1 MIYFLYFIIAFNFT
15 LFLGVFSLRK
25 FTNFK
30 FKSHLS
36 VSFLGLVFGVL
47 LIGFLTS
54 ITLTYFKTINS
65 LMLIPLLYLGLKSN
79 VFCINSIKLCEL
91 ISFKHLLKLNL
102 SVLLVLTIQLLFYG
116 GFHTPV
122 LLPIDVNNY
131 TEICYGLSEGFENH
145 YGALNNLNIKQYQG
159 SSPYHYFDLWINIFF
174 YAILPKIKLGYSLLF
189 ITYPLLLSIYFLG
202 ILKLFQKLSFPI
214 HVKILFSLF
223 LLFIGPLS
231 IDLLK
236 TIFEDGKLLS
246 SNTAIFENSGYFF
259 NTLPFSYHGQK
270 HLIDY
275 VLFLLF
281 IFLFRANKLRYAYL
295 ILTIICI
302 VNIGTYP
309 AIFGGLILYSI
320 YQFFTSDQ
328 PKLVFKAFFVPFV
341 TLISILLFY
350 LVFSSTNNEKGLEI
364 HQFGEYLN
372 YKGELSRVI
381 LRILY
386 PSIWFILLFP
396 LYIFIVKKR
405 KLVKSQLVVFGVFI
419 LAASL
424 ATRILFQGFDSA
436 QFLSYLFPLYNIGL
450 ILLFIELLYLQKN
463 NLILIILMITISVIN
478 LQSTIFHTQT
488 RREIQLSKIYT
499 NNYVEKVLNELKTK
513 KKPSIGYYIHPK
525 NITLLDPM
533 LWYTDMGNEFLI
545 PNDYLNLFSL
555 DVTTDTSKITAYRNH
570 YLNYLKINRLNI
582 DSERNLV
589 KFIRQ
594 NNIRYIS
601 SNRDR
606 NLPKILEQKI
616 DTIASDPKSG
626 NIFFKLK
633 IKYITKK

>member
-15 LFLGVFSLRK
+15 LFLGVFSLKK
-25 FTNFK
+25 FTNYK
-30 FKSHLS
+30 FKSQLS
-36 VSFLGLVFGVL
+36 VSFFGLVMGVL

-54 ITLTYFKTINS
+54 ITLTHFKTINS

-79 VFCINSIKLCEL
+79 VFCVNSIKLSEL

-102 SVLLVLTIQLLFYG
+102 SVLLVLTLQLLFYG

-159 SSPYHYFDLWINIFF
+159 SSPYHYFDLWINIF
-174 YAILPKIKLGYSLLF
+174 YYSILPNIKLGYSLLF

-202 ILKLFQKLSFPI
+202 ILKLFQKLSFAI
-214 HVKILFSLF
+214 HFKVILSIL
-223 LLFIGPLS
+223 LLFAGPLS
-231 IDLLK
+231 LEILK
-236 TIFEDGKLLS
+236 TIFEEGRILS
-246 SNTAIFENSGYFF
+246 SNTVIFENSGYFF

-320 YQFFTSDQ
+320 YQFFISDQ
-328 PKLVFKAFFVPFV
+328 PKLVFKAFFVPFI

-350 LVFSSTNNEKGLEI
+350 LVFSSSNNEKGLEI
-364 HQFGEYLN
+364 HRFGEYLN

-396 LYIFIVKKR
+396 LYIFIIKKR
-405 KLVKSQLVVFGVFI
+405 KLLKSQLVVFGVFI

-424 ATRILFQGFDSA
+424 STRILFQGFDSA

-463 NLILIILMITISVIN
+463 NLILIIVMITISVIN

-499 NNYVEKVLNELKTK
+499 YNYVGKVLKELKTSK
-513 KKPSIGYYIHPK
+513 NPSIGYYIHPK

-545 PNDYLNLFSL
+545 PNDYLNIFSL
-555 DVTTDTSKITAYRNH
+555 DFTTDTSKINAYRNH
-570 YLNYLKINRLNI
+570 YMNYATLNKLVVSDEQTLLNFLK
-582 DSERNLV
+582 
-589 KFIRQ
+589 Q
-594 NNIRYIS
+594 NKILYIS
-601 SNRDR
+601 SFSSRK
-606 NLPKILEQKI
+606 LPKLLENKI
-616 DTIASDPKSG
+616 DTIAIDSKTG
-626 NIFFKLK
+626 NVLFKLK
-633 IKYITKK
+633 L